1 MEQIQQ
7 NDYSLKG
14 LLNNF
19 KNDAVA
25 RFKSDPSMKQVV
37 FIYLIVFLFILSA
50 HYLWTMTT
58 HKNVITFMTVLKYFY
73 YYLPNIILTFG
84 IFSALAVR
92 SVLIR
97 VIDSGTATMASIV
110 VAMAFLMPSIF
121 FWILI

>member
-14 LLNNF
+14 MLSKF

-25 RFKSDPSMKQVV
+25 RFNTDPSMKKVV
-37 FIYLIVFLFILSA
+37 YAYLFVFLFVLCA

-58 HKNVITFMTVLKYFY
+58 YKNAITFMTVLKYFY
-73 YYLPNIILTFG
+73 YYLPNIILSFG

-92 SVLIR
+92 SLLIR

-110 VAMAFLMPSIF
+110 VAMAFLMPAIF